1 MNRIEGKMNSYKIVN
16 LDVPH
21 MSFMLNGTR
30 QWNTQEMDI
39 EVTHHT
45 SQIRD
50 IRRARFANFTLWVII
65 HYLEE
70 SKEMPV
76 TLILYRRL

>member
-1 MNRIEGKMNSYKIVN
+1 MNLYKIVN

-39 EVTHHT
+39 EVTLYT

-50 IRRARFANFTLWVII
+50 IRRARFTNFTRRVMI
-65 HYLEE
+65 HFLEE
-70 SKEMPV
+70 SKEMLV
-76 TLILYRRL
+76 IFILYQRL